1 MELFMITLRDEF
13 PRVVRAPFKKER
25 KGSIAIWQVIQILGG
40 IENTGSRRLDSQ
52 GSQSRREN
60 L

>member
-1 MELFMITLRDEF
+1 MITLRDEF